1 MLFRSFMKDYRDPRY
16 QTFFEQ
22 TLTPK
27 INTTFFRSNL
37 IEYPISGIEFDP
49 THKTIDFTMFPKELG
64 IGLHVPFCYLTVGQ
78 ICEVASIPREIT
90 EKFRPNSPCQYE
102 CSEINIQYYLED
114 DIEIFGVGRAKYF
127 KNKECKV
134 ESLKAIRTIYFPFE
148 ELMIEKGA
156 KA

>member
-1 MLFRSFMKDYRDPRY
+1 MACP
-16 QTFFEQ
+16 
-22 TLTPK
+22 
-27 INTTFFRSNL
+27 
-37 IEYPISGIEFDP
+37 
-49 THKTIDFTMFPKELG
+49 FPCAGLV
-64 IGLHVPFCYLTVGQ
+64 IGAMILVGLR
-78 ICEVASIPREIT
+78 I
-90 EKFRPNSPCQYE
+90 CQYE